1 MVVVVTR
8 CLRCDDGCMIDGLMW
23 GSADECRL
31 KCDDD
36 IRAFCIWPIFTE
48 IKKKKKKRRSC
59 RVRACLAVRRFR
71 LPRPRAGARRRC
83 EGGHPVR
90 QGLHCQSRRNP
101 ARAPRAGEASGA
113 KRGRPHCPIMCVEF
127 RLRFLREVPLPGL
140 FLTGF
145 DIGFCFVSATDK
157 V

>member
-1 MVVVVTR
+1 MGAGCAVGDRGLCIILLIRRCDGALGRFMVVVVTR

-48 IKKKKKKRRSC
+48 IKKKKKKRSC

-71 LPRPRAGARRRC
+71 LPRPRAGDVRKGIQSARGC
-83 EGGHPVR
+83 TAKAEEIPLGHR
-90 QGLHCQSRRNP
+90 GQGS
-101 ARAPRAGEASGA
+101 
-113 KRGRPHCPIMCVEF
+113 
-127 RLRFLREVPLPGL
+127 PL
-140 FLTGF
+140 
-145 DIGFCFVSATDK
+145 A
-157 V
+157 